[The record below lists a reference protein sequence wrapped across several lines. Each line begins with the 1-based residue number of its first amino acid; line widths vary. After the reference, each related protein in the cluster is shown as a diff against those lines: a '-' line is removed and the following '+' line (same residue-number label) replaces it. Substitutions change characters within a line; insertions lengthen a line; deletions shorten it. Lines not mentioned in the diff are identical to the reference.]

1 MYPLIDLRNEPNH
14 IVRRHLVENQEVSMI
29 EFPGAQVKLVRA
41 VCEADDMGRVAVI
54 RWLKLVLEY
63 LHCRAIKLLLK
74 IIGAFEEDCPLLY
87 LIHLALESNLV
98 VEVWVHRIVAQVNYC
113 R

>member
-14 IVRRHLVENQEVSMI
+14 IVRRHLVKDQEVSMI
-29 EFPGAQVKLVRA
+29 EFPGAQVQLVRA
-41 VCEADDMGRVAVI
+41 VCEADHMCRVAVI
-54 RWLKLVLEY
+54 RRLKLVLEY
-63 LHCRAIKLLLK
+63 LHCRAIKLLLE

-87 LIHLALESNLV
+87 LIHLALESNFV
-98 VEVWVHRIVAQVNYC
+98 VEMWVHRIVAQVNYC